1 MSRINPPPAI
11 PDVDPSTKAAFQQ
24 EILEK
29 VTCITTMAILQLYAL
44 LGTTLACSAMP
55 TQGHNQA
62 ALPPSTRA
70 GAAKAEH
77 QGQAV

>member
-29 VTCITTMAILQLYAL
+29 VTGITAHSGIHHQQWDAL
-44 LGTTLACSAMP
+44 MGGALAEQWQRQDNS
-55 TQGHNQA
+55 NQA
-62 ALPPSTRA
+62 CHP
-70 GAAKAEH
+70 
-77 QGQAV
+77 